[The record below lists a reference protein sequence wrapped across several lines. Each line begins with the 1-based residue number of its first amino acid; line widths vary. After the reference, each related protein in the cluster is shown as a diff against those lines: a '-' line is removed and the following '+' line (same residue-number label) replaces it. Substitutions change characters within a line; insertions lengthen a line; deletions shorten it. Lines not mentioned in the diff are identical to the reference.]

1 MDVSK
6 VFTEVLN
13 KIEESNLN
21 YVIHHKT
28 PFSAQIS
35 LKRSFVKF
43 FDAPDPVTKQVETVV
58 KQESNETCEQTNVV
72 KVLEAAKRQIDHL
85 ETALKQERKNVKSLQ
100 EELSEHREEAL
111 KLKQDRRESKV
122 KIDEQESAVK
132 KLENENLNLVE
143 EKARI
148 QAILKDK
155 TDALGIK
162 DSDYQKLN
170 K

>member
-6 VFTEVLN
+6 VFTEVFN

-43 FDAPDPVTKQVETVV
+43 SDAPDPVTKQVEFVV
-58 KQESNETCEQTNVV
+58 KKQSNETCEYKNVT
-72 KVLEAAKRQIDHL
+72 KVLEAATRQIDHL
-85 ETALKQERKNVKSLQ
+85 ETALKHERKNVKSLQ
-100 EELSEHREEAL
+100 EEISEHREEAL
-111 KLKQDRRESKV
+111 KLKREQKESKV
-122 KIDEQESAVK
+122 KIDEQESTVK
-132 KLENENLNLVE
+132 KLENENLNLLE

-148 QAILKDK
+148 QAILTDK
-155 TDALGIK
+155 IDR
-162 DSDYQKLN
+162 YPEH
-170 K
+170 

>member
-28 PFSAQIS
+28 PFSAKIS

-43 FDAPDPVTKQVETVV
+43 FDAPGPFTKQVETVV
-58 KQESNETCEQTNVV
+58 KQESNETCEQTNVA
-72 KVLEAAKRQIDHL
+72 KVIEAAKRQIDHL

-100 EELSEHREEAL
+100 EEVSEHREETL
-111 KLKQDRRESKV
+111 KLH
-122 KIDEQESAVK
+122 SAT
-132 KLENENLNLVE
+132 
-143 EKARI
+143 A
-148 QAILKDK
+148 
-155 TDALGIK
+155 
-162 DSDYQKLN
+162 
-170 K
+170 